1 MSFASALG
9 TANVKNNCTQLVLI
23 TEITKFFSGIMRTA
37 TLASPREDSYA
48 ICNGMPVTCPP

>member
-9 TANVKNNCTQLVLI
+9 TANVKNNCTQIVLI
-23 TEITKFFSGIMRTA
+23 TGITKFFSGIMRTA
-37 TLASPREDSYA
+37 TFASLREDSYD